1 MTTRMA
7 RRDTEI
13 MTEKKRGLPAGG
25 YALLFGV
32 IAATV
37 EMAVILWMMYC

>member
-1 MTTRMA
+1 
-7 RRDTEI
+7 